1 MKKLLKKKGD
11 KMKIKGFLV
20 EILLVCLTII
30 NLIVL
35 YKLNKNSAGMDFG
48 VIVSMSVGGIFVIL
62 AALKERRNGE
72 GKS

>member
-1 MKKLLKKKGD
+1 
-11 KMKIKGFLV
+11 MKIKGFLV

>member
-1 MKKLLKKKGD
+1 
-11 KMKIKGFLV
+11 MKIKGFLV

-62 AALKERRNGE
+62 AVLKERRNGE